1 MTPPRSVHDVTGAME
16 FLHLSA
22 KCGQDPLLVQAA
34 GGNTSIKADGLLW
47 VKASGTELADALLKD
62 IFVPVRLA
70 PLLAGLERGDPAC
83 ETSAAFVANELNL
96 AGLRPSIET
105 TFHAVLPQR
114 VVVHVHCVET
124 LSWACR
130 EDGEEELRTRLK
142 GLPWVWAPYGRPGL
156 PLSLQIKARLSP
168 IPSVVVLGNHGL
180 VVAGETVE
188 AAAALLAEVGRRLRR
203 PVAEA
208 RPANWGALEEAGNG
222 SGYLPVRDAQVHAI
236 ATDRFRLGVASN
248 GSLYPDH
255 VIFLGPSVV
264 VTRTGE
270 SAAAALAREPRPIAP
285 LLLVP
290 GAGALLPQGAL
301 PAAHALAR
309 CLADV
314 TARLR
319 PGEPLRYLKPTDEMA
334 LLNWDAEKYR
344 QALAKRA
351 IQ

>member
-1 MTPPRSVHDVTGAME
+1 MTAHNSIRNVTGAME
-16 FLHLSA
+16 FLHYSA
-22 KCGQDPLLVQAA
+22 KCGQDSLLVQAA
-34 GGNTSIKADGLLW
+34 GGNTSIKADGTLW

-70 PLLAGLERGDPAC
+70 PLLTGLERGDPAC
-83 ETSAAFVANELNL
+83 ETSAEFVVKEANPG
-96 AGLRPSIET
+96 GLRPSIET

-114 VVVHVHCVET
+114 VVIHVHCVET

-130 EDGEEELRTRLK
+130 EDGETELRTRLK
-142 GLPWVWAPYGRPGL
+142 GLDWVWVPYGRPGL

-168 IPSVVVLGNHGL
+168 VPSVIVLGNHGL
-180 VVAGETVE
+180 IVAADTVD
-188 AAAALLAEVGRRLRR
+188 AAAKLLVEVGRRLRR
-203 PVAEA
+203 PAVEA
-208 RPANWGALEEAGNG
+208 MPANWAQLEEVAAG
-222 SGYLPVRDAQVHAI
+222 SPYVPVRDAQVHGI
-236 ATDRFRLGVASN
+236 ANDPFRLQAASQ

-264 VTRTGE
+264 VLKDGE
-270 SAAAALAREPRPIAP
+270 RAADALAREPRPIAP

-290 GAGALLPQGAL
+290 GAGALLPLSAL

-319 PGEPLRYLKPTDEMA
+319 PGDPLRYLQPADEYA

-344 QALAKRA
+344 QALAKRTT
-351 IQ
+351 

>member
-1 MTPPRSVHDVTGAME
+1 MTTVRAIRDVPGAME
-16 FLHLSA
+16 FLHYSA

-34 GGNTSIKADGLLW
+34 GGNTSIKQNGVLW

-62 IFVPVRLA
+62 IFVPVALA
-70 PLLAGLERGDPAC
+70 PLLTGLERGDPAC
-83 ETSAAFVANELNL
+83 ETSADFVVRELNTR
-96 AGLRPSIET
+96 GLRPSIET

-114 VVVHVHCVET
+114 IVVHVHCVET

-130 EDGEEELRTRLK
+130 EDGEAELRTRLK
-142 GLPWVWAPYGRPGL
+142 GLDWVWVPYGRPGL
-156 PLSLQIKARLSP
+156 PLSLQLKARLSP

-188 AAAALLAEVGRRLRR
+188 AAAKLLAEVGRRLRR
-203 PVAEA
+203 PAAEA
-208 RPANWGALEEAGNG
+208 RPANWAKLEQAANG
-222 SGYLPVRDAQVHAI
+222 STYLPVRDAQVHGI
-236 ATDRFRLGVASN
+236 ATDPFRLEAARR

-255 VIFLGPSVV
+255 VIFLGPSAVV
-264 VTRTGE
+264 LSEGE
-270 SAAAALAREPRPIAP
+270 TAADALAREPRPMAP
-285 LLLVP
+285 LMLVP
-290 GAGALLPQGAL
+290 GAGALLPQSAL
-301 PAAHALAR
+301 PSAHALAR

-319 PGEPLRYLKPTDEMA
+319 PGDPLHYLNPSDEMA

-351 IQ
+351 T

>member
-1 MTPPRSVHDVTGAME
+1 MVKSIRDVPGAIE
-16 FLHLSA
+16 FLHASA
-22 KCGQDPLLVQAA
+22 KCGQDRLLVQAA
-34 GGNTSIKADGLLW
+34 GGNTSIKADGTLW

-70 PLLAGLERGDPAC
+70 PLLQGLERGDAAC
-83 ETSAAFVANELNL
+83 ETSAEFVITEANPS
-96 AGLRPSIET
+96 GLRPSIET

-114 VVVHVHCVET
+114 VVIHVHCVET
-124 LSWACR
+124 LAWACR
-130 EDGEEELRTRLK
+130 EDGETELRSRLK
-142 GLPWVWAPYGRPGL
+142 GLDWVWVPYGRPGL

-168 IPSVVVLGNHGL
+168 VPSVVVLGNHGL

-188 AAAALLAEVGRRLRR
+188 ATAKLLAEVGRRLRR
-203 PVAEA
+203 PAAEA
-208 RPANWGALEEAGNG
+208 RPANWARLESLAEG
-222 SGYLPVRDAQVHAI
+222 SAYLPVPDAQVHAI
-236 ATDRFRLGVASN
+236 ATDPFRLQVASA

-264 VTRTGE
+264 VLKDGE
-270 SAAAALAREPRPIAP
+270 RAIDALARAPRPIAP

-290 GAGALLPQGAL
+290 GAGALLPQSAL

-319 PGEPLRYLKPTDEMA
+319 PGDPLRYLQPADEMA

-351 IQ
+351 S

>member
-1 MTPPRSVHDVTGAME
+1 MTQHKSVRDVPGAME

-34 GGNTSIKADGLLW
+34 GGNTSIKEDGVLW
-47 VKASGTELADALLKD
+47 VKASGTELADTLLKD
-62 IFVPVRLA
+62 IFLPVRLA
-70 PLLAGLERGDPAC
+70 PLLTGLERGDPAC
-83 ETSAAFVANELNL
+83 ETSADFVVKELNPK
-96 AGLRPSIET
+96 GLRPSIET

-124 LSWACR
+124 ISWASR
-130 EDGEEELRTRLK
+130 EDGEGELRTRLK
-142 GLPWVWAPYGRPGL
+142 GLDWVWVPYARPGL
-156 PLSLQIKARLSP
+156 PLSMGLRARMSP

-180 VVAGETVE
+180 VVAAETVE
-188 AAAALLAEVGRRLRR
+188 GAAKLLVEVGRLLRR
-203 PVAEA
+203 PAAEPK
-208 RPANWGALEEAGNG
+208 PANWARLEEAAKG
-222 SGYLPVRDAQVHAI
+222 SSFVPVRDPQVHGI
-236 ATDRFRLGVASN
+236 ATDPFRLEVAAM

-264 VTRTGE
+264 VLGEGE
-270 SAAAALAREPRPIAP
+270 SAADALVREPRPIAP

-290 GAGALLPQGAL
+290 GAGALLPQAAL
-301 PAAHALAR
+301 PSAHALAR

-319 PGEPLRYLKPTDEMA
+319 PGEPLHYLTPKDEMA

-351 IQ
+351 S

>member
-1 MTPPRSVHDVTGAME
+1 MTLPKSVRDVPSAME
-16 FLHLSA
+16 FLHYSA

-47 VKASGTELADALLKD
+47 VKASGTELADSLLKD

-83 ETSAAFVANELNL
+83 ETSAEFVVRESNPS
-96 AGLRPSIET
+96 GLRPSIET

-130 EDGEEELRTRLK
+130 EDAEVELRTRLK
-142 GLPWVWAPYGRPGL
+142 GLDWVWVPYGRPGL
-156 PLSLQIKARLSP
+156 PLSLEIKARLSP

-180 VVAGETVE
+180 VVAGDSVETT
-188 AAAALLAEVGRRLRR
+188 AKLLTEVGRRLRR
-203 PVAEA
+203 PAAEA
-208 RPANWGALEEAGNG
+208 RPANWARLEAVAEG
-222 SGYLPVRDAQVHAI
+222 SAYVPVRDAQVHGI
-236 ATDRFRLGVASN
+236 ASDPFRLQAAAR

-255 VIFLGPSVV
+255 VIFLGPAAVV
-264 VTRTGE
+264 LRDGE
-270 SAAAALAREPRPIAP
+270 TVAAALRREPRPIAP

-290 GAGALLPQGAL
+290 GAGALLPKTAL

-319 PGEPLRYLKPTDEMA
+319 PDDPLHYLQSADEMA

-351 IQ
+351 S

>member
-1 MTPPRSVHDVTGAME
+1 MTTHKSIRDVPGATE
-16 FLHLSA
+16 FLQLSA
-22 KCGQDPLLVQAA
+22 KCGQDRLLVQAA
-34 GGNTSIKADGLLW
+34 GGNTSIKAEGTLW

-70 PLLAGLERGDPAC
+70 PLLQGLERGDPAC
-83 ETSAAFVANELNL
+83 ETAADYVMTELNPK
-96 AGLRPSIET
+96 GLRPSIET

-130 EDGEEELRTRLK
+130 ADGEAELRTRLK
-142 GLPWVWAPYGRPGL
+142 GLDWVWVPYGRPGL

-180 VVAGETVE
+180 VVASDTVE
-188 AAAALLAEVGRRLRR
+188 GAAKLLAEVARRLRR
-203 PVAEA
+203 PAAVAPA
-208 RPANWGALEEAGNG
+208 ANWARLEAAAEG
-222 SGYLPVRDAQVHAI
+222 SAYLPVPDAQVHGI
-236 ATDRFRLGVASN
+236 ATDPFRLEIASL

-264 VTRTGE
+264 VLEDGARAVE
-270 SAAAALAREPRPIAP
+270 ALARGTRQIAP

-290 GAGALLPQGAL
+290 GAGALLPQSAL

-319 PGEPLRYLKPTDEMA
+319 PGDPVRYLKPTDEYA

-344 QALAKRA
+344 QALARRSS
-351 IQ
+351 

>member
-1 MTPPRSVHDVTGAME
+1 MTTHKSIRDVPGAME
-16 FLHLSA
+16 FLHYSA

-34 GGNTSIKADGLLW
+34 GGNTSIKADGVLW
-47 VKASGTELADALLKD
+47 VKASGTELADSLLKD

-70 PLLAGLERGDPAC
+70 PLLTGLERGDPAC
-83 ETSAAFVANELNL
+83 ETSAAFVATEANPK
-96 AGLRPSIET
+96 GLRPSIET

-124 LSWACR
+124 LAWACR
-130 EDGEEELRTRLK
+130 EDGEVELRTRLK
-142 GLPWVWAPYGRPGL
+142 GLDWMWVPYGRPGL
-156 PLSLQIKARLSP
+156 PLSLQLKARLSP

-180 VVAGETVE
+180 VVAAGTVE
-188 AAAALLAEVGRRLRR
+188 GAAKLLAEVGRRLRR

-208 RPANWGALEEAGNG
+208 KPANWAKLEEAANG
-222 SGYLPVRDAQVHAI
+222 SSYLPVRDAQVHGI
-236 ATDRFRLGVASN
+236 ATDPFRLEVAAT

-264 VTRTGE
+264 VLREGE
-270 SAAAALAREPRPIAP
+270 RVADALVREPRPIAP

-290 GAGALLPQGAL
+290 GAGALLPQAAL

-319 PGEPLRYLKPTDEMA
+319 PGEALRYLKPTDEMA

-351 IQ
+351 TG

>member
-1 MTPPRSVHDVTGAME
+1 MTPPRSVRDVAGAME
-16 FLHLSA
+16 FLYLSA

-34 GGNTSIKADGLLW
+34 GGNTSLKADGLLW

-70 PLLAGLERGDPAC
+70 PLLAGLERGDSAC
-83 ETSAAFVANELNL
+83 ETSSEFVAGDLNPS
-96 AGLRPSIET
+96 GLRPSIET

-130 EDGEEELRTRLK
+130 EDGEAELRTRLQ
-142 GLPWVWAPYGRPGL
+142 GLAWVWVPYGRPGL

-168 IPSVVVLGNHGL
+168 VPSVVVLGNHGL

-188 AAAALLAEVGRRLRR
+188 AAAKLLAEVGRRLRR

-208 RPANWGALEEAGNG
+208 KSANWGALEAAGNG

-236 ATDRFRLGVASN
+236 ATDPFRLEAAAK

-255 VIFLGPSVV
+255 VIFLGPAALVL
-264 VTRTGE
+264 RAGE
-270 SAAAALAREPRPIAP
+270 RAADALAREPRPIAP

-290 GAGALLPQGAL
+290 GAGALLPEGAL

-319 PGEPLRYLKPTDEMA
+319 PGEPLRYLLPTDEMA

-351 IQ
+351 S